1 VRTRSPNQLSLF
13 DEPPTPIRAVV
24 AVVLPYRDALLL
36 QVIRDTAVL
45 REDVSFHVPSTEF
58 FVERI
63 AAYKAEILQY
73 GETQT

>member
-1 VRTRSPNQLSLF
+1 MRTRSPNQLSLF
-13 DEPPTPIRAVV
+13 DEPPTPIKAVI
-24 AVVLPYRDALLL
+24 AVILSRRDALLL

-45 REDVSFHVPSTEF
+45 REDVGFHVPSTEF

-73 GETQT
+73 GETKT